1 MENCVFCKILNRELK
16 SEFIYEDNDIA
27 CIKDIHP
34 QAPTHL
40 LLIPKK
46 HIPTILDL
54 QEEDEKLIGKMILKA
69 GEIAKQCTISNDGF
83 RLVFNCNRGAG
94 QTVYHIHL
102 HLIGGR
108 KFNWPPG

>member
-1 MENCVFCKILNRELK
+1 MQNCIFCRILNRELK
-16 SEFIYEDNDIA
+16 GEFVYEDEDMA

-54 QEEDEKLIGKMILKA
+54 NEEDEKLIGKMVLKA
-69 GEIAKQCTISNDGF
+69 GEIAKQYNISKNGF
-83 RLVFNCNRGAG
+83 RLVFNCNKDAG